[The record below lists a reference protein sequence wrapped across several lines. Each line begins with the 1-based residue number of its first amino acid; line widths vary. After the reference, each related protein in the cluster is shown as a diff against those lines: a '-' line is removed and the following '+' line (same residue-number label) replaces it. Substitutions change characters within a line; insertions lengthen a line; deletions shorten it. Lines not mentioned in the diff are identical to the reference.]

1 MLNILSQQI
10 TTFLTE
16 FFKYL
21 PILIS
26 SYYIFNKS
34 LNIKLTKLNLLLY
47 SISTLVITISV
58 ALIAFFDQQL
68 SKILLMLLYYFSILI
83 INKKLFYTPA
93 TIISIGISYSLRLLG
108 TLVIGILLW
117 IFNISYSN
125 LLLVCFLIMGFSI
138 IAPVLFMRI
147 KRFRNGFA
155 FYQNKDNFGL
165 GLVLSGFIVTV
176 LLIVNSERVSDNLLT
191 AFIIGVFISL
201 VGLVIW
207 IRKSISNRYTENLR
221 KKELVKFENDIAQ
234 KDDTIRKLNNSN
246 AYLSKIVHR
255 DNHLIGSLQ
264 YSIKNALDNQQD
276 LSEIKATL
284 SDMLTMF
291 EQRSELITK
300 EQAELKILPSTG
312 ISMIDGALANMLV
325 KANAHNISFDVSI
338 HDDIYYLVNNIISL
352 TQLETLLCDH
362 IKDAVIAVESSKIS
376 NGRILV
382 TFAKK
387 NGIFEISV
395 SDNGHEFDIDVLAKL
410 GIERIT
416 THKDSGGSGIGF
428 MTSFETLNQTGCSLI
443 INEFENKIPFSKS
456 IIFRFDGQKNF
467 IISTYRYNILSQHLN
482 RNDIELIANTN

>member
-1 MLNILSQQI
+1 
-10 TTFLTE
+10 
-16 FFKYL
+16 
-21 PILIS
+21 
-26 SYYIFNKS
+26 
-34 LNIKLTKLNLLLY
+34 
-47 SISTLVITISV
+47 
-58 ALIAFFDQQL
+58 
-68 SKILLMLLYYFSILI
+68 
-83 INKKLFYTPA
+83 
-93 TIISIGISYSLRLLG
+93 
-108 TLVIGILLW
+108 
-117 IFNISYSN
+117 
-125 LLLVCFLIMGFSI
+125 MGFSI